1 MISPMEMIKNLIS
14 TGAGTAMTERQ
25 FFQQEI
31 ARWKQST
38 VRQSQITG
46 EQYYHGQ
53 HDILDRTRTVIGKDG
68 KIQEIHNL
76 PNNKIVDNQYSK
88 MVDQKT
94 NYLLGKPFT
103 IQTDNER
110 YEQALKLIFNKRFHR
125 LFQNLGE
132 DSLNSGIGWLYVY
145 YNEKGEF
152 CFTRF
157 APYEVLPFWKD
168 ADHTILDCVVR
179 LYEVEAYEG
188 HDLDVIEKVEI
199 YKTTGIERYTLS
211 EGVLVDD
218 VENPSSTYMTRQG
231 KGYNWERVPV
241 IPFKYNDEEIP
252 LICKVKSLQD
262 AINTTLSDF
271 QNNMQEDSRNTIL
284 IIKNYDGENLADFRY
299 NLAQYGAIKVKTI
312 DGAAGDVDA
321 LNVEVNSDNYK
332 VLLELLKKA
341 LIENAMG
348 YDAKND
354 RLLGNPNQMNIM
366 SMYSDIDLDANGMET
381 EYQASFEDLLFFVN
395 AHLANTG
402 GGNFKDADVEII
414 FNRDMLINEADIISN
429 VKNSVGLLSTESL
442 LAQHPWCDDVAAE
455 IKRLDAEKQKAIDE
469 YANAFP
475 AQNKDGDPDDD
486 ESGGE
491 S

>member
-1 MISPMEMIKNLIS
+1 
-14 TGAGTAMTERQ
+14 
-25 FFQQEI
+25 
-31 ARWKQST
+31 
-38 VRQSQITG
+38 
-46 EQYYHGQ
+46 
-53 HDILDRTRTVIGKDG
+53 
-68 KIQEIHNL
+68 
-76 PNNKIVDNQYSK
+76 
-88 MVDQKT
+88 
-94 NYLLGKPFT
+94 
-103 IQTDNER
+103 
-110 YEQALKLIFNKRFHR
+110 
-125 LFQNLGE
+125 
-132 DSLNSGIGWLYVY
+132 
-145 YNEKGEF
+145 
-152 CFTRF
+152 
-157 APYEVLPFWKD
+157 
-168 ADHTILDCVVR
+168 
-179 LYEVEAYEG
+179 
-188 HDLDVIEKVEI
+188 
-199 YKTTGIERYTLS
+199 
-211 EGVLVDD
+211 
-218 VENPSSTYMTRQG
+218 
-231 KGYNWERVPV
+231 
-241 IPFKYNDEEIP
+241 
-252 LICKVKSLQD
+252 
-262 AINTTLSDF
+262 
-271 QNNMQEDSRNTIL
+271 L

>member
-1 MISPMEMIKNLIS
+1 MEMIKNIIS
-14 TGAGTAMTERQ
+14 SGAGTAMTERE

-31 ARWKQST
+31 ARWKQSPE
-38 VRQSQITG
+38 RQAQITG
-46 EQYYHGQ
+46 EQYYRGQ
-53 HDILDRTRTVIGKDG
+53 HDILNRTRTVIGKDG
-68 KIQEIHNL
+68 KLQEVWNL
-76 PNNKIVDNQYSK
+76 PNNKIIDNQYSK
-88 MVDQKT
+88 VVDQKT
-94 NYLLGKPFT
+94 DYLLGKPFT
-103 IQTDNER
+103 IKTDNKQ
-110 YEQALKLIFNKRFHR
+110 YEKVLKSIFNKRFHR

-132 DSLNSGIGWLYVY
+132 DSLNGGIGWLYVY

-157 APYEVLPFWKD
+157 APYEILPFWKD

-188 HDLDVIEKVEI
+188 RDLKIIEKVEI
-199 YKTTGIERYTLS
+199 YKTTGIEYYTLT
-211 EGVLVDD
+211 EGVLIPDE
-218 VENPSSTYMTRQG
+218 ENPFSFYMTRNG
-231 KGYNWERVPV
+231 KGYNWERIPI

-262 AINTTLSDF
+262 ALNTTLSDF

-284 IIKNYDGENLADFRY
+284 IIKNYDGENLAEFRY

-321 LNVEVNSDNYK
+321 LNVEVNSENYK

-354 RLLGNPNQMNIM
+354 RLSGNPNQMNIM
-366 SMYSDIDLDANGMET
+366 SMYNDIDLDANGMET

-402 GGNFKDADVEII
+402 SGDFKNEDVEII
-414 FNRDMLINEADIISN
+414 FNRDMLMNEADVISN
-429 VKNSVGLLSTESL
+429 IKNSVGILSTETL
-442 LAQHPWCDDVAAE
+442 LAQHPWVNDVAGE
-455 IKRLDAEKQKAIDE
+455 IKRLEAEKQEAIDE
-469 YANAFP
+469 YTNSFP
-475 AQNKDGDPDDD
+475 KLDPFGGGEGDD
-486 ESGGE
+486 E
-491 S
+491 